1 MGSVSI
7 PTAVAY
13 AAAAASAAG
22 AAYGA
27 YSSHEAGVAA
37 SNQAKDKARVE
48 ALDAAQKQIGIR
60 QNMLRA
66 LASQSASAG
75 VGGIG
80 TGGSFGANVGRQ
92 ITQNQSDLLV
102 NSANSSAKISLLD
115 QAANNARF
123 TGDANAATGLLDYA
137 GKKFGGGG

>member
-13 AAAAASAAG
+13 AAAAAGAAS

-27 YSSHEAGVAA
+27 YSTHEAGVQQ
-37 SNQAKDKARVE
+37 SNAAKDKARVE
-48 ALDAAQKQIGIR
+48 SLNAAQKQIGLR

-66 LASQSASAG
+66 MASQNANAG

-102 NSANSSAKISLLD
+102 NSANASGQISLLD

-123 TGDANAATGLLDYA
+123 TGDANATTGLLKYA
-137 GKKFGGGG
+137 GSAIGGGG